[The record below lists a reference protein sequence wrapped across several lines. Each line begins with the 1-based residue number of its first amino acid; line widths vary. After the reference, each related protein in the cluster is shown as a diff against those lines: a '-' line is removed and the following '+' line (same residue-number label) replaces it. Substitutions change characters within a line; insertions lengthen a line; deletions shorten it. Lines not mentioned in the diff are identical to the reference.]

1 MKMTEVLGQ
10 ICGMG
15 LHFTWDGIRAVFVA
29 LAVILW
35 AVATLFSREYFP
47 KGERL
52 TAFYLSWAAAFL
64 ATVGFFVSADF
75 YTALICFEVLSF
87 SSYLWV
93 VQEKEEP
100 GSKEAGDL
108 YLAIS
113 VIGGLSALMGVFLLY
128 SLFGTVEYSALYAAI
143 RDEAAMAGVN
153 RGQLYAAGICL
164 MVGFG
169 AKAGAFPIHIWLP
182 KAHAVAPA
190 PASAVLSGIL
200 TKVGIFGIWMTSLCV
215 FWKSG
220 VFFFVLLVLGII
232 TMLTGAVLAIWS
244 VDIKRTFACSS
255 VSQIGFI
262 LTGISCFGLMEGESA
277 VPLQGFM
284 IHVMNHSIAKLVLFT
299 VAGVIVKHTHSRNFN
314 VIQGFGRKKTL
325 LKLCY
330 GAAALSLSGV
340 VGFAGYAS
348 KTLLHEGITEYA
360 EMVSEGIISAAVFG
374 GMLVPVLKVV
384 EILFLIAGGCTFA
397 YMLKVFMVVFVEKNA
412 DPHVQQAYDENK
424 SYLSGPMRVILA
436 FLSMLFPTV
445 GILGNSVAQ
454 LVGQRGEI
462 FLGESFESVHV
473 QIFSGEALLSG
484 LISLSIGAIIYLFFI
499 RKVLV
504 REKDGH
510 REYLYRRQ
518 HWFDLEQNIYR
529 PLLLHLLPAAGGFVC
544 GILDRMLDV
553 TVSAALKVSA
563 VVCMAANRLVDSVV
577 VFLRRTLFKE
587 SPAWEELK
595 EGNAL
600 THLAGSFRN
609 RMEDVLDVV
618 FQREKPHK
626 DYEHQLASGY
636 KHMQETYL
644 LISRSLSFGLLLF
657 CLGLLLTVL
666 YVLFF

>member
-1 MKMTEVLGQ
+1 MTMGLEQV
-10 ICGMG
+10 CGMG
-15 LHFTWDGIRAVFVA
+15 LHFTWDGFRAVFAV

-47 KGERL
+47 KGEKL
-52 TAFYLSWAAAFL
+52 TVFYLSWAAAFL
-64 ATVGFFVSADF
+64 GTVGFFLSADF

-128 SLFGTVEYSALYAAI
+128 TLFGSVEYSVLYTAV
-143 RDEAAMAGVN
+143 RDEAVLAGVG
-153 RGQLYAAGICL
+153 RTQLYAAGICL
-164 MVGFG
+164 MAGFG
-169 AKAGAFPIHIWLP
+169 AKAGAWPIHIWLP

-190 PASAVLSGIL
+190 PASSVLSGIL
-200 TKVGIFGIWMTSLCV
+200 TKVGVFGVWMTALCV
-215 FWKSG
+215 FWG
-220 VFFFVLLVLGII
+220 NGLFFFILLLLGIV

-262 LTGISCFGLMEGESA
+262 LTGISCFGLMQGESA
-277 VPLQGFM
+277 VPMQGFM

-299 VAGVIVKHTHSRNFN
+299 IAGVIVKHTHSRNLI
-314 VIQGFGRKKTL
+314 VIQGCGRKKTL

-348 KTLLHEGITEYA
+348 KTLLHEGITEYT
-360 EMVSEGIISAAVFG
+360 EMVAEGLLPAAALG
-374 GMLVPVLKVV
+374 GMLVPLLKAV
-384 EILFLIAGGCTFA
+384 EILFLVAGGCTFA

-412 DPHVQQAYDENK
+412 DPQVQKTYDRK
-424 SYLSGPMRVILA
+424 GLYLSGPMSVILA
-436 FLSMLFPTV
+436 CLSVLFPTV
-445 GILGNSVAQ
+445 GLLGNSVARM
-454 LVGQRGEI
+454 VGRVGEK
-462 FLGESFESVHV
+462 FLGVSFESVGV
-473 QIFSGEALLSG
+473 QIFSGEALLSS
-484 LISLSIGAIIYLFFI
+484 LISLSIGAIIYVFFI
-499 RKVLV
+499 RRVLV
-504 REKDGH
+504 KERDGH
-510 REYLYRRQ
+510 RDYVYRRQ
-518 HWFDLEQNIYR
+518 RWLDLERNIYR
-529 PLLLHLLPAAGGFVC
+529 PLLLRLLPGVGGFVC
-544 GILDRMLDV
+544 GILDRLLDV
-553 TVSAALKVSA
+553 TVSVFLKISA
-563 VVCMAANRLVDSVV
+563 VICMAANCLVDGVV
-577 VFLRRTLFKE
+577 VLLRRTLFKE
-587 SPAWEELK
+587 SPAWSELE

-600 THLAGSFRN
+600 THLAGSLQN
-609 RMEDVLDVV
+609 RVGDVLDVV
-618 FQREKPHK
+618 FQREEPHQ
-626 DYEHQLASGY
+626 DYEHRIASGY
-636 KHMQETYL
+636 RRMRETYM

>member
-1 MKMTEVLGQ
+1 MTEILEQV
-10 ICGMG
+10 CGMG
-15 LHFTWDGIRAVFVA
+15 LHFTWDGIRAVFVT

-47 KGERL
+47 KGEKL
-52 TAFYLSWAAAFL
+52 TVFYLSWAAAFL
-64 ATVGFFVSADF
+64 GTVGFFASADF

-128 SLFGTVEYSALYAAI
+128 SQFGSVEYSVLYAAV
-143 RDEAAMAGVN
+143 RDEAVMAGVN
-153 RGQLYAAGICL
+153 RIPLYAAGVCL

-169 AKAGAFPIHIWLP
+169 AKAGAWPIHIWLP

-190 PASAVLSGIL
+190 PASSVLSGIL
-200 TKVGIFGIWMTSLCV
+200 TKVGVFGIWMTSLCV
-215 FWKSG
+215 FWENG
-220 VFFFVLLVLGII
+220 LFFFILLILGIV

-284 IHVMNHSIAKLVLFT
+284 LHVMNHSIAKLVLFT
-299 VAGVIVKHTHSRNFN
+299 IAGVIVKHTHSRDFN

-360 EMVSEGIISAAVFG
+360 EMVSEGLLSAAAFS

-412 DPHVQQAYDENK
+412 DAQVQKAYDERK
-424 SYLSGPMRVILA
+424 KYLSRPMSVILGMLA
-436 FLSMLFPTV
+436 ALFPTV
-445 GILGNSVAQ
+445 GVLGNFAAREA
-454 LVGQRGEI
+454 GREGEK
-462 FLGESFESVHV
+462 FLGVSFESTDV
-473 QIFSGEALLSG
+473 QIFSGEALLSC
-484 LISLSIGAIIYLFFI
+484 LISLSIGAIIYVFFI
-499 RKVLV
+499 RRVLV
-504 REKDGH
+504 KEKGGH

-518 HWFDLEQNIYR
+518 RWLDLERNIYR
-529 PLLLHLLPAAGGFVC
+529 PLLLQLLPTVFGFLC
-544 GILDRMLDV
+544 SILDRLLDV

-563 VVCMAANRLVDSVV
+563 VVCMAANCLVDSVV

-587 SPAWEELK
+587 SPAWSELK

-600 THLAGSFRN
+600 THLVGSLWN
-609 RMEDVLDVV
+609 RIGDVLDVV
-618 FQREKPHK
+618 FQSEEPHK
-626 DYEHQLASGY
+626 DYEHELASGY
-636 KHMQETYL
+636 KYMQEKYMM
-644 LISRSLSFGLLLF
+644 I
-657 CLGLLLTVL
+657 
-666 YVLFF
+666 